1 MGSWMQWLVIPKITG
16 FTLELRKLIRAI
28 LITGALITS
37 WACNSAVPTS
47 PQGPEELNSTRAM
60 IRATATNTTTL
71 ATIAEE
77 VVPPAST
84 ITITLNSEEIKT
96 ERVTPMPESD
106 ILTITIL
113 YDNHAYDTRLK
124 TAWGFSAL
132 IEYHDHVLLFD
143 TGGDGP
149 TLMDN
154 MRILR
159 IDPTRIKSVVLSH
172 IHGDH
177 IGGLDDLLKSGVHP
191 VIYLPPSFPNDLKNQ
206 VSRTAEVIEV
216 TRGIKISEDIYST
229 GEMGRSIR
237 EQSLII
243 DTAQGLVVVTGCA
256 HPGIVEIVDQ
266 AHGMFA
272 KPVNLVLG
280 GFHLGSKNKNEIG
293 TILQDFR
300 RIGVQQ
306 VAPSHCTGERAIAM
320 FAEEYG
326 EDYIQAGAG
335 KVFVQK

>member
-1 MGSWMQWLVIPKITG
+1 M
-16 FTLELRKLIRAI
+16 
-28 LITGALITS
+28 
-37 WACNSAVPTS
+37 
-47 PQGPEELNSTRAM
+47 
-60 IRATATNTTTL
+60 
-71 ATIAEE
+71 
-77 VVPPAST
+77 
-84 ITITLNSEEIKT
+84 
-96 ERVTPMPESD
+96 
-106 ILTITIL
+106 
-113 YDNHAYDTRLK
+113 
-124 TAWGFSAL
+124 
-132 IEYHDHVLLFD
+132 
-143 TGGDGP
+143 
-149 TLMDN
+149 
-154 MRILR
+154 
-159 IDPTRIKSVVLSH
+159 
-172 IHGDH
+172 
-177 IGGLDDLLKSGVHP
+177 
-191 VIYLPPSFPNDLKNQ
+191 
-206 VSRTAEVIEV
+206 SRTAEVIEV